1 VRSASRLAAP
11 AVAALLSLF
20 AAAAHAQDASVV
32 VHLLDYIAVDYSG
45 AVADGKVKSAEEYSE
60 MNEFAAHVATGLD
73 ALAPNAAKAGL
84 QQGSAALRK
93 LVADKAAPEA
103 VTRAASEL
111 RQKVVA
117 AYRVAVGPRRAPDL
131 GRAALLFSEHCSG
144 CHGATG
150 LGNGALAKGLDPQ
163 PANFHDAERQRA
175 RSVHG
180 LYNTL
185 TLGVGGTSMRA
196 FKELS
201 DDDRWALA
209 YLTANWGATPEQLA
223 QGKALWEA
231 SKPRTMFTDQAAI
244 AGRSPADVAAAGGAE
259 AVALQAYLRA
269 NPALV
274 EQGKPDPVSL
284 ARDKLAESVE
294 LYRRGSADA
303 AFQAALSAY
312 LDGFELAETGLRL
325 VDEDLMRRIEAAMI
339 EYRNA
344 LKAGAPHAQVETMAR
359 DLDDS
364 LREAHRRMNEGGLSP
379 WASFLASFVILL
391 REGLEAVLVV
401 VALAAFLRRSGQDHA
416 MPYLHAGW
424 IAALLL
430 GALTWY
436 VATRVI
442 ESSGASR
449 ELTEGVAALA
459 AAAMLVYVGYWLHDK
474 SHAQAWQ
481 GFVMSGAKS
490 IGTGAAWGLAFM
502 AFLAVYREVF
512 ETVLFYETLWAQ
524 APDRGA
530 AIVAGFGAGLAALG
544 ALTWAMLRFSIRLPL
559 GLFFGAS
566 GILLAVLA
574 VVLAG
579 NGIAA
584 LQEAGVI
591 PITPVAFVT
600 VGWLGIH
607 PNVQALGAQ
616 ALLAV
621 LTAVLLFASR
631 RR

>member
-1 VRSASRLAAP
+1 MTLSRLAA
-11 AVAALLSLF
+11 L
-20 AAAAHAQDASVV
+20 AAAAAISLVAPSAHAQDASKV
-32 VHLLDYIAVDYSG
+32 VHLLDYIAVDYRA
-45 AVADGKVKSAEEYSE
+45 AVADGKVKSADEYAE
-60 MNEFAAHVATGLD
+60 MTEFAGNVAEGIA
-73 ALAPNAAKAGL
+73 ALAAAPEKAELVERGV
-84 QQGSAALRK
+84 ALRK
-93 LVADKAAPEA
+93 LVADKAAPAA
-103 VTRAASEL
+103 VARAAGDL
-111 RQKVVA
+111 RRQVVA
-117 AYRVAVGPRRAPDL
+117 AYRVAVGPKRAPDL
-131 GRAALLFSEHCSG
+131 KRAALLFSGHCAG

-150 LGNGALAKGLDPQ
+150 LGDGILAKGLDPQ
-163 PANFHDAERQRA
+163 PANFHDAERQRV

-196 FKELS
+196 FAELN

-209 YLTANWGATPEQLA
+209 YLAANWGATPEQLA
-223 QGKALWEA
+223 QGKALWDAEKLRA
-231 SKPRTMFTDQAAI
+231 VFPDQAAV
-244 AGRSPADVAAAGGAE
+244 AGRSPADVAASGGAD
-259 AVALQAYLRA
+259 AVAVQAYLRA

-274 EQGKPDPVSL
+274 EQARPDPVSF
-284 ARDKLAESVE
+284 ARDKLAESVD

-312 LDGFELAETGLRL
+312 LDGFELAEAGLRL
-325 VDEDLMRRIEAAMI
+325 VDEDLMRRIEGAMI

-344 LKAGAPHAQVETMAR
+344 LKAGAPHEKIESMAR
-359 DLDDS
+359 ALDDS
-364 LREAHRRMNEGGLSP
+364 LREAHVRLSAGGLSP

-430 GALTWY
+430 GAVTWY

-442 ESSGASR
+442 ASSGASR
-449 ELTEGVAALA
+449 ELTEGVAGLV

-481 GFVMSGAKS
+481 GFVMSGTKS
-490 IGTGAAWGLAFM
+490 IGTGAAWGLALM
-502 AFLAVYREVF
+502 AFIAVYREVF

-524 APDRGA
+524 APEGGA
-530 AIVAGFGAGLAALG
+530 AIVGGLAAGLAALG
-544 ALTWAMLRFSIRLPL
+544 ALTWAMLRFSVRLPL

-566 GILLAVLA
+566 GILMLVLA

-579 NGIAA
+579 NGISA
-584 LQEAGVI
+584 LQEAGVV
-591 PITPVAFVT
+591 PITPVAFIT

-607 PNVQALGAQ
+607 PNLQALGAQ
-616 ALLAV
+616 ALLA
-621 LTAVLLFASR
+621 AVTVALLLSSR